1 MFDKLSVTPSTIEGV
16 AEMKEY
22 VSTLQ
27 GRIDLL
33 NDKIIR
39 NDSHYGLMEEAKW
52 TISLDQMDVR

>member
-27 GRIDLL
+27 GNKKVEKIKSKIDK
-33 NDKIIR
+33 NVKKNR
-39 NDSHYGLMEEAKW
+39 
-52 TISLDQMDVR
+52 